1 MSSTE
6 ARYTRGSIGGTMLR
20 TAASMVPATLAISGY
35 NIVNT
40 YFVAKLGTLPLAAM
54 GFTFPMIML
63 VGCIFRGFGVGAM
76 TPLAHAL
83 GRKNLVKAAKL
94 TSAGLLLI
102 TLLSAIIGIAGYISI
117 DWTFRQFGAGEE
129 VMPMI
134 HDYMRIWY
142 LGSITGAI
150 SMTCNDLLI
159 ATGSTKTASS
169 MMLGGML
176 LNAVLDPICI
186 FGLMGVP
193 AMGIKGAAAA
203 TIFSQAL
210 VSVVLFFILHY
221 RHRLLTWGIFQWRL
235 LKNSWMVVLRI
246 AFPAIIGIMLMPIG
260 NGIITRI
267 VAEFG
272 ADAVA
277 ACAAAGRIEILAF
290 IVPMSLGMSLMPMV
304 AQNFGARQYERI
316 NECRRFSMRF
326 AGIFGLFMAILY
338 LAGAKYLPPFFSG
351 DERVIS
357 IMTQYLLIVSWG
369 FGMMEIHRYCGFFYT
384 GCNRPSAAAWLNLL
398 RIAGLLV
405 PLSLLAL
412 YCNSLTGLFAARL
425 IADVT
430 AGAIGLCLV
439 SRMTRELLNDRN
451 NAKSRT
457 TVQKQELKA
466 VPLDV
471 EE

>member
-1 MSSTE
+1 MSNTQAS
-6 ARYTRGSIGGTMLR
+6 YTRGSIGGTMLK
-20 TAASMVPATLAISGY
+20 TAASMIPATLAISGY

-54 GFTFPMIML
+54 GFTFPMVML
-63 VGCIFRGFGVGAM
+63 IGCVYRGLGVGAM

-102 TLLSAIIGIAGYISI
+102 ILLSAVIGATGYFSI
-117 DWTFRQFGAGEE
+117 DWTFRQFGAGKE

-134 HDYMRIWY
+134 HDYMAIWY
-142 LGSITGAI
+142 LGSVTGAV
-150 SMTCNDLLI
+150 SMTCNDLMI

-176 LNAVLDPICI
+176 LNAVLDPLCI
-186 FGLMGVP
+186 FGLLGFP

-210 VSVVLFFILHY
+210 VSIVLFLLLHY
-221 RHRLLTWGIFQWRL
+221 RHHLLNLKIFQWRL
-235 LKNSWMVVLRI
+235 LKNSWMVVIRVAI
-246 AFPAIIGIMLMPIG
+246 PSIIGILLMPIG
-260 NGIITRI
+260 NGVITRI

-272 ADAVA
+272 DEAVA
-277 ACAAAGRIEILAF
+277 ACAAAGRMEVLAF
-290 IVPMSLGMSLMPMV
+290 VVPMALGISLMPMV

-326 AGIFGLFMAILY
+326 AGFFGLFMAVLY
-338 LAGAKYLPPFFSG
+338 LMGAKYLPPLFSS
-351 DERVIS
+351 DQRVIS
-357 IMTQYLLIVSWG
+357 IMTQYLLIISWG

-384 GCNRPSAAAWLNLL
+384 GCNRPAMAAWLNTL
-398 RIAGLLV
+398 RVAGLLI
-405 PLSLLAL
+405 PFSLLAL
-412 YCNSLTGLFAARL
+412 YFHSLTGLFVARL
-425 IADVT
+425 LADVI
-430 AGAIGLCLV
+430 AGVIGLWLV
-439 SRMTRELLNDRN
+439 SKMTRKLLYD
-451 NAKSRT
+451 KS
-457 TVQKQELKA
+457 VVSIKPCPEAELKT

-471 EE
+471 E